1 MAGASGRP
9 RHERAP
15 APLWWAFAAA
25 ALANAWGARA
35 APAAAQTTAVATM
48 TPGVSA
54 AYVEGEALY
63 RAKNYTGAL
72 REFRVDAG
80 RGYAPAQFR
89 VGQLALL
96 GKGGP
101 RNASNAEHYHVGGG
115 AGLRRGA
122 NLCGPLPRPNISVCR
137 AEPER
142 QVCCAQSG
150 GRNRRRAH
158 D

>member
-9 RHERAP
+9 RYARAP

-25 ALANAWGARA
+25 ALANIWGA
-35 APAAAQTTAVATM
+35 APVVAQTTAAAIM
-48 TPGVSA
+48 TPGASA
-54 AYVEGEALY
+54 AYAEGEALY

-101 RNASNAEHYHVGGG
+101 RNASNAEHYLMLAAGQGYGEAQTFVGLFHDRAYQY
-115 AGLRRGA
+115 AG
-122 NLCGPLPRPNISVCR
+122 PNPSDRCV
-137 AEPER
+137 
-142 QVCCAQSG
+142 VAQSG